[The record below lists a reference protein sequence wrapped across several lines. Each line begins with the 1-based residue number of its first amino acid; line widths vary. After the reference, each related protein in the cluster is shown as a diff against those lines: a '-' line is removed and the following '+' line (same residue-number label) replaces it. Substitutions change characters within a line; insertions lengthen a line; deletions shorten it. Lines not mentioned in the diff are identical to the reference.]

1 MKGYI
6 YRGESYRGNVDVKD
20 PYFFRFL
27 VEGAYKDGSCSI
39 FVSLLWHVCYYMYIY
54 IHVFVFCLFCN
65 SSIRKCSTCELF
77 VIDIQVDKLIYRWR
91 RNVVIFF
98 VSRFFCIRNDNN
110 YEVSYHVQ
118 KIYQSIYFYFNF
130 LRRWINRLR
139 NGYRLWR
146 FVFGMQFIRLFLLSS

>member
-54 IHVFVFCLFCN
+54 IHVFVFCLFRN

-77 VIDIQVDKLIYRWR
+77 VIDIQVDKLICRWR
-91 RNVVIFF
+91 RNVIFF
-98 VSRFFCIRNDNN
+98 VSWFFCMRNDNN
-110 YEVSYHVQ
+110 YEVSYYV
-118 KIYQSIYFYFNF
+118 KRFINIFIFNF
-130 LRRWINRLR
+130 LRKWINRLR
-139 NGYRLWR
+139 NGYRRLWR